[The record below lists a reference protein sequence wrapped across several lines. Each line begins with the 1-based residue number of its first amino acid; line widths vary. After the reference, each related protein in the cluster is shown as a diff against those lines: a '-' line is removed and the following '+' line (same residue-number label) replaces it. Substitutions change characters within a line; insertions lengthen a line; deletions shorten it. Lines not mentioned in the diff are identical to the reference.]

1 MNSPMSTVI
10 RTAAVSAAALAAMT
24 LTGTATAADL
34 TTADHHQAVAAV
46 AAGAHTTD
54 RPAAQ
59 VAATGPGA
67 QPVAPATLTT
77 TPQQVTDRSG
87 AAQVSVGG
95 AAILLLGAGVWY
107 AVRKG
112 GHKIGWM
119 LCSFALGVLLAGGA
133 LGSMTQQ
140 FVTSIVTSAST
151 LGGNL

>member
-1 MNSPMSTVI
+1 MNSVI

-46 AAGAHTTD
+46 AASAHTTG
-54 RPAAQ
+54 Q